1 MLARKLADE
10 HARSTRKMKHL
21 YQIYGKKVESDV
33 SSGVLHFENG
43 KSNAIIVSCYRVFDR
58 IAGVFLGDLR
68 AKFTM
73 HV

>member
-21 YQIYGKKVESDV
+21 CQIYGKKVESDV

-43 KSNAIIVSCYRVFDR
+43 K
-58 IAGVFLGDLR
+58 
-68 AKFTM
+68 
-73 HV
+73 